1 MLDDSMCF
9 KVAPLTKTEMDG
21 ILAAADHA
29 ITTAR
34 RVRAEVQ
41 RRLEASRKATEQLDT
56 EREHRRERETKRRK
70 DFK

>member
-1 MLDDSMCF
+1 MLDDSMCL
-9 KVAPLTKTEMDG
+9 KVAPLTKEEMDG

-41 RRLEASRKATEQLDT
+41 RRLEAARKATEPGDT
-56 EREHRRERETKRRK
+56 EREHLRERETKRGK
-70 DFK
+70 DLK